1 MFLSNTSARA
11 RMHAAPLMPFDEGGN
26 RLTLEAIPTLRST
39 RGAVGVTLASS
50 TIKRP
55 SIDWAQG
62 EGREI
67 KGKWVG

>member
-1 MFLSNTSARA
+1 
-11 RMHAAPLMPFDEGGN
+11 
-26 RLTLEAIPTLRST
+26 
-39 RGAVGVTLASS
+39 VTLASS
-50 TIKRP
+50 TFKRP